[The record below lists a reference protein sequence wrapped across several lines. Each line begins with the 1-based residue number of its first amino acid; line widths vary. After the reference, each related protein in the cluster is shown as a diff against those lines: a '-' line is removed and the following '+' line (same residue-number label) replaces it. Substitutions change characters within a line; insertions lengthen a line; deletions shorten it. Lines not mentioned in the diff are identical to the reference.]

1 MMKPYYEKWAA
12 AAVGTILLWCTSAAA
27 GSWEVTQTATMGNG
41 SDTTTLTQ
49 EDNETSTQAINAIM
63 LGTADTVT
71 SASQTVTVNGDFELI
86 QGAGDNNRQ
95 AANLIEAG
103 TIVSATQTFSA
114 DNVLLSRSAVG
125 DNNLQALNMALATS
139 DNANEIT
146 TLEQTVTIDQLEFR
160 IVGGSHNIQAG
171 NLARTHNTFG
181 SITQTFTCAGTV
193 TFGADTGTL
202 NLQAGNAII
211 LKNAGE
217 ALGTTVQVFSASN
230 VVVPFSEANG
240 SGGSIKV
247 ANYIGQAL

>member
-1 MMKPYYEKWAA
+1 MKPYYEKWAA

-146 TLEQTVTIDQLEFR
+146 TLEQTVTIDQLIFS
-160 IVGGSHNIQAG
+160 IVGSGTHNIQAG

-181 SITQTFTCAGTV
+181 GITQTFACTGTV
-193 TFGADTGTL
+193 TFGDDAGTL

-211 LKNAGE
+211 LKTAGVV
-217 ALGTTVQVFSASN
+217 AGFTNQVFSASN
-230 VVVPFSEANG
+230 VDAAFSAANG
-240 SGGSIKV
+240 SGGSIKA
-247 ANYIGQAL
+247 ANYLGQAL